1 MKINEIANK
10 AFTELMIQKIEAI
23 SADWKKPWVTNSF
36 SGIPQNIN
44 GGTYNGINSLALY
57 LLCEKEKYPLPVF
70 MTWKQANDLGFRIN
84 KGAKAFPVVF
94 WNKLVIHK
102 ETDKK
107 IDYNDYIAL
116 SDEDKKNYKVIPY
129 MKPFNVFN
137 VEQTNIKEQAP
148 ELYNK
153 LMNKFYLNGSKSK
166 DEKGLF
172 SYPVIDT
179 MIKDNLWFVPILPKE
194 QDRAY
199 YSSSEEKI
207 VVPLKRQFKDGES
220 FYATLFHE
228 MAHSTG
234 HKSRLDRLKPA
245 IFGSYDY
252 GREELVAEL
261 SAAIVSSS
269 LGISSTIR
277 EENAAYLKS
286 WLQTIKEKP
295 DFLFSVLGDVNKA
308 SQMILDKTSS
318 IEAMIGKEKDVVSII
333 EANLKENI
341 GEVVIKVNEQN
352 ENDINLSVYDN
363 SMIYLGDIFGMK
375 TGEKSWKFSTD
386 TSIVIMVPQ
395 NKLDFFNK
403 RLHGSIISDEKLE
416 LRELLGKK
424 RLSVLGT
431 VKVKIDKIQVMT
443 DKDNKP
449 LIRCNINGN
458 PQMSEK
464 IPTKLYEEY
473 LSGKRDLKSIAAEVF
488 KNEIDLLNN
497 RDNQIK
503 R

>member
-166 DEKGLF
+166 DEKGLL

-179 MIKDNLWFVPILPKE
+179 MI
-194 QDRAY
+194 R
-199 YSSSEEKI
+199 
-207 VVPLKRQFKDGES
+207 G
-220 FYATLFHE
+220 
-228 MAHSTG
+228 
-234 HKSRLDRLKPA
+234 
-245 IFGSYDY
+245 
-252 GREELVAEL
+252 
-261 SAAIVSSS
+261 
-269 LGISSTIR
+269 
-277 EENAAYLKS
+277 
-286 WLQTIKEKP
+286 
-295 DFLFSVLGDVNKA
+295 VL
-308 SQMILDKTSS
+308 
-318 IEAMIGKEKDVVSII
+318 
-333 EANLKENI
+333 
-341 GEVVIKVNEQN
+341 
-352 ENDINLSVYDN
+352 
-363 SMIYLGDIFGMK
+363 
-375 TGEKSWKFSTD
+375 
-386 TSIVIMVPQ
+386 
-395 NKLDFFNK
+395 
-403 RLHGSIISDEKLE
+403 
-416 LRELLGKK
+416 
-424 RLSVLGT
+424 
-431 VKVKIDKIQVMT
+431 
-443 DKDNKP
+443 
-449 LIRCNINGN
+449 
-458 PQMSEK
+458 
-464 IPTKLYEEY
+464 
-473 LSGKRDLKSIAAEVF
+473 
-488 KNEIDLLNN
+488 
-497 RDNQIK
+497 
-503 R
+503 